1 MDGALFGVCN
11 MAGSLSGAGN
21 TAGSLFGIGN
31 ADGLLVVIV
40 KFAVAFPLFD
50 TISIVCSQSE
60 VLLYN
65 QLPG

>member
-1 MDGALFGVCN
+1 

-31 ADGLLVVIV
+31 ADGFLVVIV

-50 TISIVCSQSE
+50 TISIVCSPIGS
-60 VLLYN
+60 VAI
-65 QLPG
+65 

>member
-31 ADGLLVVIV
+31 ADGFLVVIV
-40 KFAVAFPLFD
+40 KFAVAFRFLIQYQSYAP
-50 TISIVCSQSE
+50 QSE